1 MLRWPGSMRGSRK
14 SCGWTGAP
22 CFACLA
28 RSPFPAVW
36 SSAKAKSHSI
46 HQRLGWVRK
55 QGMVDR
61 LHHKVWK
68 YDLEG
73 VRCCLDMLEGE
84 TSNAEE
90 EENVRKL
97 RAYLERNWECLTPL
111 AMRKGLEECQ
121 KGLGT
126 CESNHRTYTYRMK
139 KQGRRWSKK
148 GGLAMVKVISGLK
161 AGAKVRPCRA
171 DLASGL
177 AGTLYEYTLILRE
190 SGGQA
195 QEESAGQH
203 RVLSLLGWSTR
214 AIGSGF
220 PGP

>member
-1 MLRWPGSMRGSRK
+1 M
-14 SCGWTGAP
+14 
-22 CFACLA
+22 
-28 RSPFPAVW
+28 
-36 SSAKAKSHSI
+36 
-46 HQRLGWVRK
+46 
-55 QGMVDR
+55 DR

-195 QEESAGQH
+195 QERQH

-220 PGP
+220 LVRSRCL